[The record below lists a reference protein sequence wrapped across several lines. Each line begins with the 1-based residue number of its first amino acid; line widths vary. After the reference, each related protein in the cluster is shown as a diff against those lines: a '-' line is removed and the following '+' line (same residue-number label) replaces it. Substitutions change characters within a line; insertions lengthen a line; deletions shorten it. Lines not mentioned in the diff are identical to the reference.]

1 MYEIGAVPSRDPFI
15 RKMGSGLILDD
26 TGKKMSKSSANGV
39 SPMEVIDKYGSDVA
53 RLHVHFL
60 GGYEDNIAWTYD
72 GINGI
77 VNFINKVWDLQ
88 NIVKE
93 DEELSSEQ
101 EYDLNSL
108 IKKVTEDLEDL
119 KLNTS
124 IAACMSYLKKV
135 RERGYITKRELKS
148 FLIVLNPLAPH
159 ITSELYEIVFNKNII
174 EESWPKYEENKLVK
188 NTFNL
193 VVQVNGKI
201 RGKIEVTADT
211 TDEEMVKLAKSI
223 DNVKAFIDNKEIV
236 KVITV
241 PKKLVNIV
249 VK

>member
-1 MYEIGAVPSRDPFI
+1 
-15 RKMGSGLILDD
+15 
-26 TGKKMSKSSANGV
+26 
-39 SPMEVIDKYGSDVA
+39 
-53 RLHVHFL
+53 
-60 GGYEDNIAWTYD
+60 
-72 GINGI
+72 
-77 VNFINKVWDLQ
+77 
-88 NIVKE
+88 
-93 DEELSSEQ
+93 
-101 EYDLNSL
+101 
-108 IKKVTEDLEDL
+108 
-119 KLNTS
+119 
-124 IAACMSYLKKV
+124 MSYLKKV

-159 ITSELYEIVFNKNII
+159 ITSELFEIVFDKNII

-201 RGKIEVTADT
+201 RGKIEVTTDT
-211 TDEEMVKLAKSI
+211 TDEEMVELAKSI

>member
-1 MYEIGAVPSRDPFI
+1 
-15 RKMGSGLILDD
+15 
-26 TGKKMSKSSANGV
+26 MSKSSANGV

-159 ITSELYEIVFNKNII
+159 ITSELFEIVFNKNII

-201 RGKIEVTADT
+201 RGKIEVTTDT
-211 TDEEMVKLAKSI
+211 TEDEMVELAKSI